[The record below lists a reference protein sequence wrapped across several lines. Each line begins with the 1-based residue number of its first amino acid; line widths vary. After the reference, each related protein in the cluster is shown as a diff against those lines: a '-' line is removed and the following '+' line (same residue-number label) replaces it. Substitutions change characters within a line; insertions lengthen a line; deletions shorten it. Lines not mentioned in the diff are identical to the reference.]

1 MMDPSRERLDD
12 FTLLRAT
19 GRDPESFA
27 VFYRRHERL
36 VVGYLMRHTRR
47 ADLVADL
54 TAEVFA
60 AALVAAPR
68 FRRGPEPASA
78 WLVAIAH
85 NKLVSSM
92 RRRQVEARAR
102 QRLGIGPIALPDE
115 TMCRL
120 EEAMV
125 DADFSL
131 DAILASLPPDQA
143 QAIRAHVVDEL
154 SYETIAERLSCSK
167 SVVRQRVS
175 RGLASLRARLE
186 ENQT

>member
-1 MMDPSRERLDD
+1 
-12 FTLLRAT
+12 
-19 GRDPESFA
+19 
-27 VFYRRHERL
+27 
-36 VVGYLMRHTRR
+36 
-47 ADLVADL
+47 
-54 TAEVFA
+54 
-60 AALVAAPR
+60 
-68 FRRGPEPASA
+68 
-78 WLVAIAH
+78 VAIAH